1 MAATTALTPSTRVQP
16 LPAEVRSFQ
25 VGVKTR
31 TEQISNVWIFSV
43 FGMLICTFLVY
54 FHTVLLE
61 NQANHKQQEIIRLK
75 EQNDAMMAQL
85 AEVKTL
91 ANVEAKANKMGMVP
105 AENFKYIAIE
115 SEQALSI
122 HNVGKL
128 DISSASYPI
137 QPPVGF

>member
-1 MAATTALTPSTRVQP
+1 MAATTALNPSTRVQP
-16 LPAEVRSFQ
+16 VQGEVRSFQ

-31 TEQISNVWIFSV
+31 TEQLSSVWIFSV
-43 FGMLICTFLVY
+43 FGLLICTFLIY

-61 NQANHKQQEIIRLK
+61 NQANNKQQEIIRVK

-85 AEVKTL
+85 AELKTL
-91 ANVEAKANKMGMVP
+91 AHIEAQANIMGMQP
-105 AENFKYIAIE
+105 AENFKYISLE
-115 SEQALSI
+115 SGLAQGV

-128 DISSASYPI
+128 DLSSASYPI